1 MVVISRAGGP
11 VPAKANPGG
20 RKWPWTAL
28 QERLRA
34 WVAERRRQRRFERF
48 KKARAFSRRWLL
60 LWNSAHSVAPEDR
73 SRLAGQFCRVYSAVY
88 RREVVG
94 DRLGKLF
101 LGAIL
106 LSTATYFL
114 LLPYLLGYP
123 PGSYVVVAL
132 FALIGSYTLLMA
144 LVFLV
149 MLPLYYLRSP
159 WAVTGLPAVSISTII
174 LSSTSIALAILD
186 AAKIGDP
193 ILITGLG
200 VLGIVL
206 PILCGYLLTWV
217 ALSFANHWA
226 RSRSPD
232 ELMAEAL
239 LLALK
244 NMEVAGEKWTSVESR
259 LRVARLIAVASEI
272 ARTSL
277 FRKFTLSDAGTRA
290 WAAGQ
295 ANAIAAALAEKQR
308 WLMTPKADTYDFLL
322 AKLSR
327 SVVAL
332 LSGAWDELERANP
345 EDAAQAQYQGVS
357 RSRWVARVLL
367 RSLQAISVAAL
378 PAALFWLARWR
389 GLLSNMDPKVLDY
402 VEIGVVVWAALI
414 LAFMLDPQLKEKIST
429 LKEVTSVLNPWAKK
443 E

>member
-1 MVVISRAGGP
+1 MAVISRAGGS
-11 VPAKANPGG
+11 VPAKANTDS
-20 RKWPWTAL
+20 RKWPWIAL

-34 WVAERRRQRRFERF
+34 WVAERRRQRRFEGF

-60 LWNSAHSVAPEDR
+60 LWNSAHSVSPEDR
-73 SRLAGQFCRVYSAVY
+73 SRLAGQFRRVYSAVY
-88 RREVVG
+88 RREVVV
-94 DRLGKLF
+94 DRLGKLL

-106 LSTATYFL
+106 LSTAAYFL
-114 LLPYLLGYP
+114 LLPHMLGYP
-123 PGSYVVVAL
+123 PGSYVVVTL
-132 FALIGSYTLLMA
+132 FALISSYALLMA
-144 LVFLV
+144 LIFLV

-159 WAVTGLPAVSISTII
+159 WAVTGISAVGISTVI
-174 LSSTSIALAILD
+174 LSSTSIAIAILD
-186 AAKIGDP
+186 ADKIGDP
-193 ILITGLG
+193 ILVTGWG

-217 ALSFANHWA
+217 ALRVANHWA

-244 NMEVAGEKWTSVESR
+244 NLEVAGEKWASVEVRS
-259 LRVARLIAVASEI
+259 RVARLIAVASEI

-277 FRKFTLSDAGTRA
+277 FRKFALTDPGTRV
-290 WAAGQ
+290 WAARE

-308 WLMTPKADTYDFLL
+308 WLMTPKADTYEFLI
-322 AKLSR
+322 AELSG
-327 SVVAL
+327 SIVAL
-332 LSGAWDELERANP
+332 LSGAWDGLERANP
-345 EDAAQAQYQGVS
+345 EEAAQANQGVS
-357 RSRWVARVLL
+357 RSRLAARVLL

-402 VEIGVVVWAALI
+402 VEIGAVVWAALI

-429 LKEVTSVLNPWAKK
+429 LQEVTTVLNPWAKR